1 MATQYKKIAVAGAVG
16 NLGPTVVQA
25 LVDAGFDVTILSRS
39 GNTLPNTKSAK
50 VDYGSKDS
58 LVAALRG
65 QDALVSNI
73 PNHIDQPALID
84 AAIEAGVKHFIPSE
98 FGSNVTGN
106 SKVAALPVFAGKL
119 ATEEYLKQQSKI
131 SWTVIVNG
139 LFFDWG
145 LSMGILAD
153 LSGGTTKVYG
163 DPDVKHS
170 LTLLSD
176 VAKAVVGV
184 LQHPE
189 ETRNRTVYIQST
201 ALSQNQI
208 LDVVRKHKAGGDVE
222 RVDTESLL
230 QEGYSLLKK
239 GGANIRTAMF
249 NFILVSVLD
258 KEYGNNWSEQ
268 NDNALLGIQELTAD
282 EIDKQIVSVLAEQER
297 VSDELKSGI
306 QLLESELEGV
316 LDGLQSIQESL
327 NTLGENLSRQ
337 RKKLERMRETQTA
350 ISSPNFDP
358 NTDTVIDEKF
368 RGSIKRIREKFRP
381 EDIAPAMEHIR
392 TEADRV
398 IRNEEAILARDE
410 ALYSQQGKEQV
421 GLLLK
426 VKMAREMVDHAKE
439 VLSGQPATYQT
450 NVPGDEALPQAWR
463 S

>member
-1 MATQYKKIAVAGAVG
+1 M
-16 NLGPTVVQA
+16 
-25 LVDAGFDVTILSRS
+25 DAR
-39 GNTLPNTKSAK
+39 
-50 VDYGSKDS
+50 
-58 LVAALRG
+58 
-65 QDALVSNI
+65 
-73 PNHIDQPALID
+73 
-84 AAIEAGVKHFIPSE
+84 
-98 FGSNVTGN
+98 
-106 SKVAALPVFAGKL
+106 
-119 ATEEYLKQQSKI
+119 
-131 SWTVIVNG
+131 
-139 LFFDWG
+139 
-145 LSMGILAD
+145 
-153 LSGGTTKVYG
+153 
-163 DPDVKHS
+163 
-170 LTLLSD
+170 
-176 VAKAVVGV
+176 
-184 LQHPE
+184 
-189 ETRNRTVYIQST
+189 
-201 ALSQNQI
+201 
-208 LDVVRKHKAGGDVE
+208 
-222 RVDTESLL
+222 
-230 QEGYSLLKK
+230 
-239 GGANIRTAMF
+239 
-249 NFILVSVLD
+249 
-258 KEYGNNWSEQ
+258 
-268 NDNALLGIQELTAD
+268 
-282 EIDKQIVSVLAEQER
+282 AEQER

-392 TEADRV
+392 NEADRV

>member
-16 NLGPTVVQA
+16 NLGPTVVQT

-39 GNTLPNTKSAK
+39 GNTLPNTKTAK

-65 QDALVSNI
+65 QDAFVSNI

-119 ATEEYLKQQSKI
+119 ATEEYLKQQSEI
-131 SWTVIVNG
+131 SWTVIVNDSSSIG
-139 LFFDWG
+139 A
-145 LSMGILAD
+145 LAWAYW
-153 LSGGTTKVYG
+153 LISAAAPRKYT
-163 DPDVKHS
+163 
-170 LTLLSD
+170 
-176 VAKAVVGV
+176 AVVGV

-282 EIDKQIVSVLAEQER
+282 EIDKQIVSVL
-297 VSDELKSGI
+297 
-306 QLLESELEGV
+306 
-316 LDGLQSIQESL
+316 
-327 NTLGENLSRQ
+327 
-337 RKKLERMRETQTA
+337 
-350 ISSPNFDP
+350 
-358 NTDTVIDEKF
+358 
-368 RGSIKRIREKFRP
+368 
-381 EDIAPAMEHIR
+381 
-392 TEADRV
+392 
-398 IRNEEAILARDE
+398 
-410 ALYSQQGKEQV
+410 
-421 GLLLK
+421 
-426 VKMAREMVDHAKE
+426 
-439 VLSGQPATYQT
+439 
-450 NVPGDEALPQAWR
+450 
-463 S
+463 